1 MNEFKNAL
9 IHIQKDEYEKGK
21 KYIDSNHKINLF
33 DCEYYISDMVRVLKI
48 GGHSKGSC
56 IVEIYDTDKCTV
68 VVGDECYSHKCISEQ
83 IPTGC
88 SVCYEK
94 SVEFIKK
101 YSNGK
106 YKLLFCHDEIVLGE

>member
-1 MNEFKNAL
+1 MNDFENEEFESAASSADQEVL
-9 IHIQKDEYEKGK
+9 DQVS
-21 KYIDSNHKINLF
+21 SN
-33 DCEYYISDMVRVLKI
+33 ESAVTEEPEV
-48 GGHSKGSC
+48 

-106 YKLLFCHDEIVLGE
+106 YKLLFCHDEAIIGE